1 MKNKEYKV
9 LDLFCGCGGL
19 SLGFEQA
26 GYNVLLGIDNWE
38 DALVTFR
45 NNHHESETICADLM
59 KLNPEDVEKKI
70 GKQKLD
76 VIVGGPPCQ
85 GFSMAGFRS
94 PDDPRNQLF
103 RDFVDIVKANEAN
116 DNVFELIKLGF
127 DGELLEFDE
136 SYNGVVKVFGDS
148 TIAGFGI
155 LEKTGPASIHNS
167 DSVRDFCY
175 HALYE
180 LGMDID
186 ILSASGYGLAFSA
199 YTNPKTIGLFDYL
212 DRVAVNQHI
221 EWQDHSK
228 ANLIIISLGC
238 NDNSFIQETSDK
250 EERINEY
257 NSKLKRLIDLI
268 SKGDNTIRVLMV
280 YGTLNEE
287 SAYYLYEQAYE
298 NLKPYY
304 YNLHIHK
311 FKGDSSAISNHAYV
325 DAHDRMAEELKQ
337 VIKQIL

>member
-1 MKNKEYKV
+1 MNLQNIKLNGRHYIDEGRVYFYNGGSGLSFKINGSGFTIGFKSTPVEGYFYIIVDHNYNKKVKVSTLEKEYKYS
-9 LDLFCGCGGL
+9 F
-19 SLGFEQA
+19 
-26 GYNVLLGIDNWE
+26 DN
-38 DALVTFR
+38 
-45 NNHHESETICADLM
+45 
-59 KLNPEDVEKKI
+59 KDVH
-70 GKQKLD
+70 
-76 VIVGGPPCQ
+76 
-85 GFSMAGFRS
+85 
-94 PDDPRNQLF
+94 
-103 RDFVDIVKANEAN
+103 FVDIVKANEAN

-221 EWQDHSK
+221 EWQDRSK

-238 NDNSFIQETSDK
+238 NDNSYIEEDPLARETRVNYFKRQYQALIESQIKGNKD
-250 EERINEY
+250 
-257 NSKLKRLIDLI
+257 LKI
-268 SKGDNTIRVLMV
+268 LMI
-280 YGTLNEE
+280 YGTLKEE
-287 SAYYLYEQAYE
+287 NAYYLYEETYE
-298 NLKPYY
+298 YLKPLYK
-304 YNLHIHK
+304 NLYIHK
-311 FKGDSSAISNHAYV
+311 FNGDNTAISNHAYV
-325 DAHDRMAEELKQ
+325 TAHERMKEELKK
-337 VIKQIL
+337 VIKEIL

>member
-1 MKNKEYKV
+1 MNLQNIKLNGRHYIDEGRVYFYNGGSGLSFKLNGSGFTIGFKSTPVEGYFYIIVDHNYNKKVKVSTLEKEYKYSFV
-9 LDLFCGCGGL
+9 
-19 SLGFEQA
+19 
-26 GYNVLLGIDNWE
+26 N
-38 DALVTFR
+38 
-45 NNHHESETICADLM
+45 
-59 KLNPEDVEKKI
+59 KDVH
-70 GKQKLD
+70 
-76 VIVGGPPCQ
+76 
-85 GFSMAGFRS
+85 
-94 PDDPRNQLF
+94 
-103 RDFVDIVKANEAN
+103 FVDIVKANEAN